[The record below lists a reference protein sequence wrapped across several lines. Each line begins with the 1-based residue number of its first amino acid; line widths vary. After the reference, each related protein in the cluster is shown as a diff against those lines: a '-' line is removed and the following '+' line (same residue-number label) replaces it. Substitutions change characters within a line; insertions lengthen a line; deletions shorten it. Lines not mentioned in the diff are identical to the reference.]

1 MNVFQY
7 QKETKIL
14 AFTTQAGHVSGTLMK
29 NIDFRSPAHI
39 LKLKEWCSES
49 PRQNGDIFE
58 TSLYVFV
65 VLRKHYNNKL
75 SEKMFDTALSKNLNK
90 LKSKNLKTT
99 FEDFSDYKEQVF
111 KHLPN
116 LKIYEK
122 SGWKK

>member
-39 LKLKEWCSES
+39 LKLKEWCLES
-49 PRQNGDIFE
+49 PRQNGDVFE

-65 VLRKHYNNKL
+65 VLRKHYNNRL
-75 SEKMFDTALSKNLNK
+75 SDKMFNTVLSKNLDK
-90 LKSKNLKTT
+90 LQSHNLKTT
-99 FEDFSDYKEQVF
+99 FEDFSDYKNIVIEN
-111 KHLPN
+111 LPN